1 MKLKYQVTLCTVTL
15 CLLSAATGCQSF
27 TNAKNKAAS
36 VLGLDSNGPSKRE
49 IDADEYLDPLGARSG
64 DRLLLDDLSPSQLAT
79 TWKTRVSGGL
89 GRNAEQAR
97 KYYDRGE
104 AIYNKGIQQLDSDP
118 AANLHQD
125 IFTEAAN
132 QFRLA
137 SATWAGS
144 AVEED
149 ALYFE
154 GESFFF
160 ADRYVQANRAFE
172 KLVNDY
178 AGTKHMDLA
187 ENRRYAIALYWLQL
201 SENASMLSLNDP
213 KRPKTGLAKEARR
226 VLHQIRMDDPTG
238 NLADDAAMS
247 LSKAFLKAD
256 MNYEAADTLEDLRR
270 NYPGSEYQFDAHMLE
285 LEAQLAIYQGP
296 AYDDQ
301 PLEKADEILKSIVRT
316 FPQKS
321 KNEIAYLEQQA
332 ARVQNMLGERD
343 ITMAEYFER
352 RGENL
357 AARFHYQKVQEKF
370 EGSSIA
376 EQVETRI
383 AETKKLPDRPDQHLK
398 WFVDLFPDPEQ
409 AKPVIVAG
417 DNESILG
424 RTLR

>member
-1 MKLKYQVTLCTVTL
+1 MKLKHQVTLCAVTL
-15 CLLSAATGCQSF
+15 CLLTAATGCQSF
-27 TNAKNKAAS
+27 TNAKNKASSA
-36 VLGLDSNGPSKRE
+36 LGFDGSSSSKRV
-49 IDADEYLDPLGARSG
+49 IDSDEYMDPLGARSG

-79 TWKTRVSGGL
+79 TWKTRVAGGL

-97 KYYDRGE
+97 KHYDRGE
-104 AIYNKGIQQLDSDP
+104 AIYNKGIQQLESDP
-118 AANLHQD
+118 AANLHQET
-125 IFTEAAN
+125 FTEAAN

-137 SATWAGS
+137 SATWSES

-154 GESFFF
+154 GESYFF

-172 KLVNDY
+172 KLVNEY
-178 AGTKHMDLA
+178 SGTKHMDMA

-201 SENASMLSLNDP
+201 SDNDSMLSFSDP
-213 KRPKTGLAKEARR
+213 KRPKKGLAKEARR

-238 NLADDAAMS
+238 QLADDAAMS
-247 LSKAFLKAD
+247 LSKAFLKAN

-285 LEAQLAIYQGP
+285 LEAQLAVYQGP

-301 PLEKADEILKSIVRT
+301 PLMKADEILKSIVRA
-316 FPQKS
+316 FPQES
-321 KNEIAYLEQQA
+321 KNEIAYLEKQA

-343 ITMAEYFER
+343 LTMAEYFER

-357 AARFHYQKVQEKF
+357 AARFHYQRVKEKF

-376 EQVETRI
+376 EQVDQRI
-383 AETKKLPDRPDQHLK
+383 AETQKLPDRPGQHAK
-398 WFVDLFPDPEQ
+398 WLVDLFPDPEA
-409 AKPVIVAG
+409 AKPVIKAG
-417 DNESILG
+417 YNSDL
-424 RTLR
+424 